1 MKKIVVLFTALFVI
15 FIGAWIIK
23 TKSPIN
29 RPDSYSNGL
38 GNGNYWWT
46 AVKDEPEEVN
56 TNWQLAAGV
65 PSNYIPVPG
74 KQGLY
79 MIVDEDGYITGY
91 KSGTKDGSGAWEWKE
106 TNPDIPENYEAV
118 PGLTN
123 VYKVTYDD
131 GSVSYFKYVRNKD
144 DTFAFVEVDAKGNM
158 IGMAEPSG
166 ATIPEN
172 YERVSG
178 NQYAVKNQD
187 GIVIAFKE
195 RITSP
200 ESDDGFEWINI
211 DEADLTDMTM
221 PDVGFD
227 LTSDVTGKG
236 DITGGIKEHAGFN
249 TDAGSMTAMA
259 VPTLMPSNQME
270 QGGFVFYTQP
280 TAYTFV
286 EEVRITPPPGMTTV
300 IASNDMS
307 GMTGSNITFN
317 SNTGS
322 GNNQMNIPDFQLSPN
337 GSSFITGDSGNMNT
351 TASSASNNDV
361 KSEGVTISQQGVMVS
376 KEVVTSTKQEG
387 NYLVTYSTTYERTY
401 DKNGNLLG
409 EKPGETQEV
418 SRKQLSTSAANESP
432 ASSLNDEYARMC
444 TAMGTVGARFNSNI
458 PNKMVSL
465 LNNERGAAG
474 IPYITFN
481 GNSHAYKIALCR
493 AMMMALTGSSN
504 NNLQGYGSLSAM
516 CSKYGISTSSPS
528 ENMLITNVTSAEAI
542 HSSFMSSSSKDAR
555 MSPSYSE
562 IAIAIVEKDGRYYI
576 DEVFVK

>member
-1 MKKIVVLFTALFVI
+1 MKKIVILFSALFAI
-15 FIGAWIIK
+15 FIGTWIIK
-23 TKSPIN
+23 TKTPIN
-29 RPDSYSNGL
+29 RPDSFANGFS
-38 GNGNYWWT
+38 NGNYWWT
-46 AVKDEPEEVN
+46 TVEAEPEEVN

-91 KSGTKDGSGAWEWKE
+91 KTGTKDESGAWEWKE

-118 PGLTN
+118 PGLAN

-131 GSVSYFKYVRNKD
+131 GSVAYFKYVRNKD

-158 IGMAEPSG
+158 IGMEEPTG
-166 ATIPEN
+166 ATIPDN

-195 RITSP
+195 RVTSP

-211 DEADLTDMTM
+211 DEAELTDLTM
-221 PDVGFD
+221 PDIGFD
-227 LTSDVTGKG
+227 LTSDATGKG

-249 TDAGSMTAMA
+249 HTDTGDMTAMA
-259 VPTLMPSNQME
+259 VPTLMPSNQGD

-280 TAYTFV
+280 TSYTYV
-286 EEVRITPPPGMTTV
+286 EEVRITPPPGMSTV
-300 IASNDMS
+300 IASNDMPN
-307 GMTGSNITFN
+307 MTGSNITYN
-317 SNTGS
+317 NNTGS
-322 GNNQMNIPDFQLSPN
+322 GNNQMNIPDFQLNPN
-337 GSSFITGDSGNMNT
+337 GSSFIADNMGSTNT
-351 TASSASNNDV
+351 SASNNGI
-361 KSEGVTISQQGVMVS
+361 KSEGVTVSQQGVMVS

-401 DKNGNLLG
+401 DQNGNLIG
-409 EKPGETQEV
+409 EKPGESQEI
-418 SRKQLSTSAANESP
+418 SRKQITTNAANESP
-432 ASSLNDEYARMC
+432 AGNLNDEYARMC
-444 TAMGTVGARFNSNI
+444 SAMGTIGASFNSNV

-465 LNNERGAAG
+465 LNNDRGAAG

-481 GNSHAYKIALCR
+481 GNSPAYKIALCR

-504 NNLQGYGSLSAM
+504 NNLQGYGSLNAM
-516 CSKYGISTSSPS
+516 CSKYGITTGSPS

-542 HSSFMSSSSKDAR
+542 HSSFMGSSSKDAR
-555 MSPSYSE
+555 MSASYTE

-576 DEVFVK
+576 DEVFIK